1 MGSGRMN
8 RKPKSKTTHLHWQ
21 PLADG
26 TWAGHWK
33 PSPRL
38 RDGGWTNRKLGT
50 SDQEADVLA
59 AAIAL
64 NNQVEEWDRG
74 HAAAAAERAAPR
86 RYRFSDLV
94 DEYRV
99 SNAFLQEIEAS
110 TRREYDVR
118 LRQLEQWAV
127 GSDGRSI
134 FVDQLDDAMVRELR
148 DTLMADRAN
157 VFKCA
162 SLLRVLRLLLN
173 WGKPRI
179 VSVNA
184 TDNVPIPTPPSRSQ
198 KLAWSSVEHLAD
210 NAGDRLAA
218 RVLNVGFWSMQ
229 RRDDLRQINRFQWRE
244 LHGADPRDL
253 PALLGPSGRVMGFR
267 LQQHK
272 TGRWV
277 DCPMPPWLHD
287 EIEAAFAESQWL
299 FPGSKDAAK
308 PVSGEVILRKVKPF
322 LIEFDLR
329 AIEPELLAREILPMF
344 PADLLAEDPHADPA
358 AAIHRLLC
366 ADLRYWT
373 DADRLVPC
381 RAPVLAALKRIGF
394 VNHQLRDLR
403 RSGMS
408 GVKDLGAMK
417 SDVFAISGH
426 PLDGQKRT
434 MADTYMPPDTMAA
447 CRAIAAACRTIA
459 AMKAREEAQ

>member
-1 MGSGRMN
+1 MPRTN
-8 RKPKSKTTHLHWQ
+8 RPRSKTTHLHWQ

-38 RDGGWTNRKLGT
+38 REAGWTNRKLGT

-64 NNQVEEWDRG
+64 NQQVAEWDRG

-94 DEYRV
+94 AEYRLG
-99 SNAFLQEIEAS
+99 SEYREGIAPA

-118 LRQLEQWAV
+118 LRQLEEWAV
-127 GSDGRSI
+127 GPDGRSI
-134 FVDQLDDAMVRELR
+134 FVDQLDQQMVRDLR
-148 DTLMADRAN
+148 DAYIADRRN

-162 SLLRVLRLLLN
+162 ALLRVLRLLLN

-179 VSVNA
+179 VAVNA
-184 TDNVPIPTPPSRSQ
+184 TDGVPIPTPPSRTL
-198 KLAWSSVEHLAD
+198 KLDWRSVETLAVGCKD
-210 NAGDRLAA
+210 PVASLALPVA
-218 RVLNVGFWSMQ
+218 FWSMQ
-229 RRDDLRQINRFQWRE
+229 RRDDLRQFNRFQWRE

-253 PALLGPSGRVMGFR
+253 PALVNAKGEVWGFR

-272 TGRWV
+272 TGRTV
-277 DCPMPPWLHD
+277 DCPMPPFLHD
-287 EIEAAFAESQWL
+287 RILAAFEQSQWL
-299 FPGSKDAAK
+299 FPNSVDPAK
-308 PVSGEVILRKVKPF
+308 PVSGDVLRRKVKPV
-322 LIEFDLR
+322 LV
-329 AIEPELLAREILPMF
+329 AGGF
-344 PADLLAEDPHADPA
+344 PD
-358 AAIHRLLC
+358 
-366 ADLRYWT
+366 
-373 DADRLVPC
+373 
-381 RAPVLAALKRIGF
+381 
-394 VNHQLRDLR
+394 HQLRDLR

-408 GVKDLGAMK
+408 GVKDMGAMK

-426 PLDGQKRT
+426 PLDGQQRT
-434 MADTYMPPDTMAA
+434 MADVYMPPDTMAA

-459 AMKAREEAQ
+459 AMKAREEAK